1 MVILFKN
8 YLNGKTKFFE
18 MTKKQDFCNFRE
30 IKLERKPDA
39 CRLHG
44 TLEVNK
50 LAGNFHI
57 ILGK

>member
-1 MVILFKN
+1 MVILLNN
-8 YLNGKTKFFE
+8 YLKGL
-18 MTKKQDFCNFRE
+18 KKNFLLKNQVSYFRE
-30 IKLERKPDA
+30 IKLEQKADA

>member
-1 MVILFKN
+1 EIQLEQ
-8 YLNGKTKFFE
+8 KT
-18 MTKKQDFCNFRE
+18 DS
-30 IKLERKPDA
+30 

-57 ILGK
+57 ILGKYVK

>member
-1 MVILFKN
+1 MEQ
-8 YLNGKTKFFE
+8 KT
-18 MTKKQDFCNFRE
+18 
-30 IKLERKPDA
+30 DA